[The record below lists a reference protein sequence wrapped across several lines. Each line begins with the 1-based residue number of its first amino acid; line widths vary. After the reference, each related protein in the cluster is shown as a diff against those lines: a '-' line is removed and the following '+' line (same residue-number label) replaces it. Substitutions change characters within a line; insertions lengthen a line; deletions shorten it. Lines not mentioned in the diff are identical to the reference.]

1 MLTQP
6 KTGIPKRKAFRNARL
21 GLGLLCG
28 AVSSAG
34 ALGDIPVTGMP
45 VPELAN
51 FDQLMVDFME
61 DNDVKGAVL
70 GIMKDGVIVYQRGFG
85 WKDDAETIPLRH
97 DAVMRIASI
106 TKPFTAV
113 AIQKLYA
120 SGALDPNDTVFDLGQ
135 PGGGVLPYLAFDG
148 DDFVQFPNVPDSRMQ
163 QITVQ
168 QILSHNSG
176 LPTNDGSEIDP
187 MFNDVQIAQQ
197 LNDAG
202 FATSNPPGPVRVTQ
216 WALGRTLANNP
227 GQTVAYSNYGFMVL
241 GQVVEQ
247 VSGMSHFDYV
257 SDHIL
262 APIPWLPMNDV
273 VYGRSFESQLDP
285 REPYYDNTQ
294 MVTNVFDPGGDDV
307 RRPHGGYHHELH
319 FASGAFVTGTTSLL
333 HLAENYYIQAEDFGD
348 GDALTYGAPTNGVR
362 PNPKR
367 SHGGRLFGTGT
378 WLRQRPDGVNFAVL
392 TNKGLADDPLTE
404 LRDMLDTEI
413 DNGGFTWPTQG
424 VDGQWVDLD
433 RFLPGVGS
441 YESPWKFFGIALSS
455 SPDKAT
461 LNFKPG
467 ASSWTGTINQRVRLR
482 APQAGVVARIGQ
494 L

>member
-1 MLTQP
+1 MNTRRQNWTLRR
-6 KTGIPKRKAFRNARL
+6 GFALASAAAFA
-21 GLGLLCG
+21 
-28 AVSSAG
+28 ASAT
-34 ALGDIPVTGMP
+34 ADLPVTGMP
-45 VPELAN
+45 VPEMAN

-61 DNDVKGAVL
+61 ANDVKGAVL

-85 WKDDAETIPLRH
+85 WKDEAETIPLRH

-113 AIQKLYA
+113 AIQQLYA
-120 SGALDPNDTVFDLGQ
+120 SNAIDPNDVVFDLGQ
-135 PGGGVLPYLAFDG
+135 PGGGILPYSAFDG
-148 DDFVQFPNVPDSRMQ
+148 SDLVQFPNVPDPRMQ

-187 MFNDVQIAQQ
+187 MFNDVAIAQAM
-197 LNDAG
+197 NDAG
-202 FATSNPPGPVRVTQ
+202 FGTSNPPGPVCVTQ

-227 GQTVAYSNYGFMVL
+227 GAVVAYSNYGFMVL
-241 GQVVEQ
+241 GQVVSQ
-247 VSGMSHFDYV
+247 VSGMDHFDYV
-257 SDHIL
+257 QQNIL
-262 APIPWLPMNDV
+262 GPIPWLPMNDV
-273 VYGRSFESQLDP
+273 VYGRSFENQLDP
-285 REPYYDNTQ
+285 REPYYDNNS
-294 MVTNVFDPGGDDV
+294 MVTNVFDPDGDAV

-333 HLAENYYIQAEDFGD
+333 HLAENYYIQAENFG
-348 GDALTYGAPTNGVR
+348 GGGARTYGAPTDGVR
-362 PNPKR
+362 PDPKR

-404 LRDMLDTEI
+404 LRDMIDDELDA
-413 DNGGFTWPTQG
+413 GGFVWPTQG

-433 RFLPGVGS
+433 KFGPGNGA
-441 YESPWKFFGIALSS
+441 YESPWKFLGIALSQ

-461 LNFKPG
+461 LNFKSG
-467 ASSWTGTINQRVRLR
+467 SSGWTGTINQRVRLR

-494 L
+494 M